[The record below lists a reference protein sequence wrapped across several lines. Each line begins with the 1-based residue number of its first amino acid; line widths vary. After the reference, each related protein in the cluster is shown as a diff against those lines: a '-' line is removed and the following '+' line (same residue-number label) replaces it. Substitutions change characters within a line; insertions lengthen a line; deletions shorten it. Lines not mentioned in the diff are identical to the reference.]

1 MQTRSM
7 RRAKKQIYRARVK
20 ASPCRGQTQKCRRRY
35 GCKKT
40 MRGKRKSYCRKLTN
54 RRA

>member
-7 RRAKKQIYRARVK
+7 RRRKIQLYRSRVK
-20 ASPCRGQTQKCRRRY
+20 ASPCRGQTTKCRRRN

-40 MRGKRKSYCRKLTN
+40 MRGKRKSYCRKLKNTH
-54 RRA
+54 A